1 MQTLEFEIALHL
13 EEECNAIQQRCRN
26 TNQTVFAA
34 VSSCLLATPG
44 NHLQCLWKVFTYLL
58 KSLTAD
64 HLT

>member
-1 MQTLEFEIALHL
+1 MQRDSTEM
-13 EEECNAIQQRCRN
+13 QKY
-26 TNQTVFAA
+26 QTVFAA